1 MLLAW
6 TIGPLELVVIIA
18 VILLVLG
25 PSKLPALGESVGKM
39 LRSFR
44 KEMKQ
49 IEHDKKQEAERQHC
63 VYNFEEAD
71 VPMLLSLFDSYEK
84 ESLRIAE
91 KGLVFPAFDLALKCS
106 HTFNLLDARGGI
118 SVTERA
124 SYINRVRTL
133 SRKCCLQYLKQRE
146 ERGYPLLA
154 NAA

>member
-49 IEHDKKQEAERQHC
+49 IEHDKKQEAER
-63 VYNFEEAD
+63 NGEID
-71 VPMLLSLFDSYEK
+71 VTPK
-84 ESLRIAE
+84 EDVKHRP
-91 KGLVFPAFDLALKCS
+91 G
-106 HTFNLLDARGGI
+106 
-118 SVTERA
+118 
-124 SYINRVRTL
+124 
-133 SRKCCLQYLKQRE
+133 
-146 ERGYPLLA
+146 
-154 NAA
+154 